1 MFLKKKYKTSS
12 LKNRTTDIKSVL
24 SSPRIPP
31 REVRRDYKLFTRNV
45 VAIDRV
51 GKVTKGGKQRRYR
64 ALVVYGDKK
73 GSVSV
78 GVASAR
84 VTYSAIQK
92 AQDDARK
99 NIITVPITSSYS
111 IPHSITSKFGGAKI
125 LLLPSAPGSGVI
137 AGSSIRAVLEL
148 AGVRNVLS
156 KRLGSNS
163 LINNARATLQGLA
176 RLKTY
181 RNERKKS

>member
-1 MFLKKKYKTSS
+1 MFLKKKYKTNSF
-12 LKNRTTDIKSVL
+12 KNRTTDIKSVL
-24 SSPRIPP
+24 SDRRTISPRKIRP
-31 REVRRDYKLFTRNV
+31 DYKSFTRNV

-64 ALVVYGDKK
+64 ALVVYGDKM

-84 VTYSAIQK
+84 VVYDAIQK
-92 AQDDARK
+92 AQADAK
-99 NIITVPITSSYS
+99 KKIIKVPITSSYS
-111 IPHSITSKFGGAKI
+111 IPHSITSKFGGAKV

-137 AGSSIRAVLEL
+137 AGSSIRVVLEM

-156 KRLGSNS
+156 KRIGSNS
-163 LINNARATLQGLA
+163 LVNNARATLQGLSQ
-176 RLKTY
+176 LKTY
-181 RNERKKS
+181 RN